1 MNALNEISITLSVE
15 QLQLFNILAS
25 QSNEYILSH
34 LKTNYNHV
42 MKFSQGEKIQ
52 SKFITESSTKDSGI
66 HSTEDNGTC
75 FYQENGS
82 ISLVENKINTQSNI
96 ALFIKK

>member
-1 MNALNEISITLSVE
+1 VNTLNEISITLSVE
-15 QLQLFNILAS
+15 QLHLFNILAS

-34 LKTNYNHV
+34 LKTNYTHV
-42 MKFSQGEKIQ
+42 NIQGEKIQ
-52 SKFITESSTKDSGI
+52 SKFITDSLTQDSGI

-82 ISLVENKINTQSNI
+82 ISLVENKLNTQSNI

>member
-1 MNALNEISITLSVE
+1 MNTLNEISITLSVE
-15 QLQLFNILAS
+15 QIHLFNILAS

-34 LKTNYNHV
+34 LKTNY
-42 MKFSQGEKIQ
+42 SQVIIQGKKIQ
-52 SKFITESSTKDSGI
+52 SKFITESSTQDSGI

-96 ALFIKK
+96 ALFTKK

>member
-1 MNALNEISITLSVE
+1 VNTLNEISITLSVE
-15 QLQLFNILAS
+15 QLHLFNILAS

-34 LKTNYNHV
+34 LKKNYTHV
-42 MKFSQGEKIQ
+42 TIQGEKLQ
-52 SKFITESSTKDSGI
+52 SKFITDSSTQDSGI
-66 HSTEDNGTC
+66 HLTEDNSTC

-96 ALFIKK
+96 ALFTKK

>member
-25 QSNEYILSH
+25 QINEYILSH
-34 LKTNYNHV
+34 LKTNYSHV
-42 MKFSQGEKIQ
+42 IIQGEKIK
-52 SKFITESSTKDSGI
+52 SKFITHLLTQDSGI

-75 FYQENGS
+75 FYQENGL

-96 ALFIKK
+96 ELSIKK